1 MRALVFV
8 GPGEMAIQDRPDR
21 RPGRGELTVAVRASG
36 ICGSDV
42 HGYLGLTGRR
52 QPGTVMGHEVAG
64 EVLEVGEAVNDVAV
78 GDRVALRSILSCGHC
93 DPCRRGQPNVCDN
106 RQGLGM
112 QFDGGY
118 AERMVVPAALVVRL
132 PPNLPYDVAA
142 LVEPLAVALHAVAI
156 TPIEP
161 TDRVVIVGAG
171 AIGLLTL
178 LAVRQRGVTWVGIT
192 DRSPHRLAIARTL
205 GADLTIDVSE
215 MDAVAA
221 VRAATGGNG
230 ADVVFEA
237 VGISATVAQ
246 SVAAARSVGQVTWI
260 GNSAPTVDL
269 PMQAMVTRELVLRGS
284 YTFVDEFGEAIEL
297 LAGGRIDV
305 RPLSELTAPL
315 DDAPSLFQ
323 RLGDGTLDAVKVV
336 LVPSGA

>member
-1 MRALVFV
+1 VRALVFV
-8 GPGEMAIQDRPDR
+8 EPGEMAMQDRPDR
-21 RPGRGELTVAVRASG
+21 SPDRGDVLVAVRASG

-64 EVLEVGEAVNDVAV
+64 EILEVGKGVAGFAP
-78 GDRVALRSILSCGHC
+78 GDRVVLRSILSCGTC

-118 AERMVVPAALVVRL
+118 AERMVVPAALAVRL
-132 PPNLPYDVAA
+132 PPSVPYDVAA

-161 TDRVVIVGAG
+161 SDRVVIVGAG

-178 LAVRQRGVTWVGIT
+178 LAVRQRGVAWVAIT
-192 DRSPHRLAIARTL
+192 DRSTHRLAIAQAL
-205 GADLTIDVSE
+205 GADLTVDVAAI
-215 MDAVAA
+215 DAVEAI
-221 VRAATGGNG
+221 RTATGGQG

-246 SVAAARSVGQVTWI
+246 SVAVARSGGQVTWI
-260 GNSAPTVDL
+260 GNSAPIVEL
-269 PMQAMVTRELVLRGS
+269 AMQAMVTRELVLRGA
-284 YTFVDEFGEAIEL
+284 YTFVDEFETAIDL
-297 LAGGRIDV
+297 LATGRLDV
-305 RPLSELTAPL
+305 RPLIELTAPL
-315 DDAPSLFQ
+315 EDAPGLFQ
-323 RLGDGTLDAVKVV
+323 RLGNASLDAVKVV
-336 LVPSGA
+336 LVPG